1 MEIIKFFEFKGH
13 RGVIAKFHI
22 DNAIFLFNY
31 YGPTI
36 DLPDKLQF
44 FLSGIDYDPAEP
56 LSSELVDQNKDLSR
70 FFELREKS
78 SYDCLDV
85 DDKSKII
92 FNDEIYN
99 LYAVD
104 DNLEN
109 GKFSLIGYQKNEY
122 ARKYQALKKFS
133 YPLDVM
139 HTYFGENKEKIKSIF
154 EN

>member
-13 RGVIAKFHI
+13 RGMIVKFHR

-44 FLSGIDYDPAEP
+44 FLSGIDYDPAES
-56 LSSELVDQNKDLSR
+56 LSSKLVDQNKDLSR
-70 FFELREKS
+70 FFELQKKS
-78 SYDCLDV
+78 SYDSLEV

-99 LYAVD
+99 LYTVD
-104 DNLEN
+104 GNLEN
-109 GKFSLIGYQKNEY
+109 GKFSLIGYQKNAY
-122 ARKYQALKKFS
+122 FRKNEAVKKVS
-133 YPLDVM
+133 YPLGIM
-139 HTYFGENKEKIKSIF
+139 HTYFDESKEEIKSMF